1 MKKLQAIRAI
11 LLYNCNHFWKIN
23 KILFK
28 LKNNFFSLISFY
40 TQWWILGEASETVV
54 SGPPLFGE
62 NTAYSFILLYIFLKI
77 TMKLLRKVGNLRTNS
92 SEDIFFG
99 DHYEVGTKSGK
110 YEIDSK

>member
-1 MKKLQAIRAI
+1 MRRVRQLPWA
-11 LLYNCNHFWKIN
+11 LLVFRD
-23 KILFK
+23 
-28 LKNNFFSLISFY
+28 
-40 TQWWILGEASETVV
+40 
-54 SGPPLFGE
+54 PLFE

-92 SEDIFFG
+92 FENLFFK